1 MIEYILNGKTVKVS
15 PENEEAFLKAN
26 PSAEKKTSWW
36 KGEEGFVPDELEFW
50 KNKHE
55 VESPGKSQ
63 EAGQPQNNQ
72 QQEDTES
79 SSEIGSSELAAYK
92 LNDEIVKTPNR
103 VENNLFVGSTAEL
116 QKLIKKNGK

>member
-15 PENEEAFLKAN
+15 PENEEALLEAN
-26 PSAEKKTSWW
+26 PSAKKKTSWW

-50 KNKHE
+50 KKKE
-55 VESPGKSQ
+55 ETESPGKSQ